1 MEACELQKILNG
13 FELKEKAVKPKIAV
27 FAPNIH
33 NVEDDI
39 KYWNEEALKKP
50 NDAIDYNTQENQSKI
65 VSENEAIQYKDR
77 KSVV

>member
-1 MEACELQKILNG
+1 MSALCGVAFTFSHVYVMEACELQKILNG

-39 KYWNEEALKKP
+39 KYWNEEALKKIGR
-50 NDAIDYNTQENQSKI
+50 AH
-65 VSENEAIQYKDR
+65 V
-77 KSVV
+77 